1 MNKIIDMIE
10 KELNQREVV
19 YFKSE
24 EDGDTMLT
32 IPLNLENA
40 PSLFFKVYLSGF
52 DGSLRSRKVSVVTKI
67 CTVSDKSIRA
77 ELMELVNEYNNKY
90 SFGTFSITESGSVM
104 YVYNYMI
111 NETSYTSYVMRYLSA
126 MVSACEDVVP
136 NILSLLWN
144 MQKEEKEGRNADEA
158 VSEVLVDV
166 SNVDEM
172 TSEKTDDTFLES
184 ETKKDNEE
192 KINEAEPKEEE
203 DESLDKSE
211 SEHTIS
217 AEDLK
222 AMFLEGNKALAEERK
237 KREMYKRKLKDR
249 LEEEEK
255 SKYREL
261 FVNPESDSN
270 NDDSDGESEDTEATG

>member
-67 CTVSDKSIRA
+67 CTVSDKNIRA

-144 MQKEEKEGRNADEA
+144 MQKEEKEGR
-158 VSEVLVDV
+158 
-166 SNVDEM
+166 
-172 TSEKTDDTFLES
+172 K
-184 ETKKDNEE
+184 
-192 KINEAEPKEEE
+192 AEPKEEE

-211 SEHTIS
+211 KKNAIS

>member
-24 EDGDTMLT
+24 DDGDTMLT

-52 DGSLRSRKVSVVTKI
+52 DDSLRSRKVSVVTKI
-67 CTVSDKSIRA
+67 CTVSDKNIRA

-111 NETSYTSYVMRYLSA
+111 SETSYTSYVMRYLSA

-144 MQKEEKEGRNADEA
+144 MQKEEKEGRKADEA

-172 TSEKTDDTFLES
+172 TSEKTDDTVLES

-261 FVNPESDSN
+261 FVNPESGSN
-270 NDDSDGESEDTEATG
+270 NDDSDGESEDAEATG

>member
-24 EDGDTMLT
+24 DDGDTMLT

-52 DGSLRSRKVSVVTKI
+52 DDSLRSRKVSVVTKI
-67 CTVSDKSIRA
+67 CTVSDKNIRA

-126 MVSACEDVVP
+126 MVSACEDAVP

-172 TSEKTDDTFLES
+172 TSEKTDDTVLES

-261 FVNPESDSN
+261 FVNPESGSN